1 MAVGSGK
8 GVDPTIFASRREKER
23 EREKGREREIDRERE
38 GWLWAPTRG
47 GPHYICETVI
57 EGEREKEKR
66 RSEREK

>member
-1 MAVGSGK
+1 MGSDK
-8 GVDPTIFASRREKER
+8 GWTPLYVRDGDRRRER
-23 EREKGREREIDRERE
+23 EWEKGREREIDRERE

-66 RSEREK
+66 SEREK